1 MIRTAPAARAT
12 PPPADRRRSRW
23 FRLSLWLHRWTS
35 VVATIPFCILCLT
48 GTVLIFHNE
57 IDTALGITPAAQAGE
72 SRVAACL
79 QTLARE
85 VPDQRVLSLGVDP
98 IGHPGVLLAVVADP
112 KETGFNHARLIYFNL
127 ATGQRLQGDEDPDHT
142 FTGFLLKLHAEW
154 FLGPAGR
161 LLGAFIGLLVIV
173 SLLSS
178 LVIYAPYMKKLAFGT
193 IRRTRGARLTQL
205 DLHNLVGAVVIGWA
219 LTVSVT
225 GFLIGFSDVAVIA
238 WQLTDLAKVRQE
250 FASTPAVDVRHPP
263 VSADRAIEAALA
275 RTPPGWGLSSVIFPG
290 TDYTTPGHY
299 GVLTMG
305 STGLDAR
312 RVNATLVDATTGQ
325 VTRQLALPAYL
336 QAVFVSEPLHFGDY
350 GGLPLKLLWTTCSL
364 LTLFIVGNGAWLFFD
379 RRRSRT
385 LAREDLDEVA

>member
-1 MIRTAPAARAT
+1 
-12 PPPADRRRSRW
+12 
-23 FRLSLWLHRWTS
+23 
-35 VVATIPFCILCLT
+35 
-48 GTVLIFHNE
+48 
-57 IDTALGITPAAQAGE
+57 
-72 SRVAACL
+72 
-79 QTLARE
+79 
-85 VPDQRVLSLGVDP
+85 
-98 IGHPGVLLAVVADP
+98 
-112 KETGFNHARLIYFNL
+112 
-127 ATGQRLQGDEDPDHT
+127 
-142 FTGFLLKLHAEW
+142 
-154 FLGPAGR
+154 
-161 LLGAFIGLLVIV
+161 
-173 SLLSS
+173 
-178 LVIYAPYMKKLAFGT
+178 
-193 IRRTRGARLTQL
+193 
-205 DLHNLVGAVVIGWA
+205 
-219 LTVSVT
+219 
-225 GFLIGFSDVAVIA
+225 
-238 WQLTDLAKVRQE
+238 
-250 FASTPAVDVRHPP
+250 